1 MLNKKTQHLLN
12 IFIITRD
19 ESLDVHAAFATART
33 RARDTKSATSTMR
46 AHEPSPA
53 SIHRE
58 APSIARR
65 ERVLTNTLDITRA
78 PTSLKRVWVPSPS
91 LPTSPIDVIT
101 R

>member
-1 MLNKKTQHLLN
+1 VTTSSYVNSV
-12 IFIITRD
+12 F
-19 ESLDVHAAFATART
+19 AFTTVFSRGGA
-33 RARDTKSATSTMR
+33 TKSATSTMR

-53 SIHRE
+53 STHRE

-65 ERVLTNTLDITRA
+65 ERILTNTLDTARA